1 MTMVFLAISIAVFAI
16 LVCGYSAKF
25 MNSKPA
31 AILFICAV
39 IVLHHFLL
47 LEALGKS
54 KPFELEFLRDLDGAK
69 VIAFDVTEESIEVWL
84 SVNGKPMAYSIEY
97 SVGKLAEIYSA
108 MEAAGPD
115 NQAVVRI
122 QDHAVDE
129 EPDMT
134 FHPPPIQATEPK

>member
-1 MTMVFLAISIAVFAI
+1 MTMIFLAISIAVFAI
-16 LVCGYSAKF
+16 LVCAYSAKF

-39 IVLHHFLL
+39 IVVHHFLL
-47 LEALGKS
+47 LEALGRP

-84 SVNGKPMAYSIEY
+84 SVDGKPMAYSIEY
-97 SVGKLAEIYSA
+97 SAGKLSEIYGA
-108 MEAAGPD
+108 MEATGPD
-115 NQAVVRI
+115 NQAIVKI
-122 QDHAVDE
+122 QDHPVDDE
-129 EPDMT
+129 LDMT